1 MFKERVKTSI
11 IVMLLLNCVFLT
23 YQMWFKSGMLGA
35 DWPHFSFAD
44 LPFVRLFIG
53 QEVTVS
59 VPKENLSKPR
69 KIVINDG
76 GLWIPY
82 YNTDEAFD
90 NLDEKTSDILRSV
103 LKGNAKRSGAISYDK
118 WLNYLSEPS
127 VYVEYPIS
135 VSPRMLSMVLNTSFE
150 KFPSD
155 ISSIKDAIIIP
166 EGDDA
171 VRVAIR
177 DAKTDEAMEFYIEDE
192 KLSFPEE
199 VLSMFA
205 AKYPRDGYYEFAYTT
220 LLGDTLGGSV
230 GIDDLVLFSDN
241 DSVYRDIKAANPL
254 EGKKHADV
262 LKGFS
267 FDPNPLRHYPD
278 QFGAES
284 YVENY
289 ATVRIFP
296 DGYIEYSAVD
306 PEKGIDLGKSKDN
319 QYEILNAAI
328 DFAEKLWSGVSTEP
342 LTVLVSG
349 IETTQTGHRFTFDYY
364 YGGREIAVSLE
375 KNGVQPLYHAIEIVT
390 YGNKI
395 VSYRQYLRR
404 YEQADSVTM
413 QENFVSALDYFIT
426 LFENGN
432 HTITDL
438 YPGYFDTGE
447 NSVTLKTT
455 WLSRVDTSDERYP
468 KKQMP

>member
-11 IVMLLLNCVFLT
+11 IVILLINCMFLT
-23 YQMWFKSGMLGA
+23 YQMWFKSGILGE

-44 LPFVRLFIG
+44 LPFVRLFTG
-53 QEVTVS
+53 ESETVS
-59 VPKENLSKPR
+59 IPKENLSKPR

-90 NLDEKTSDILRSV
+90 NLDEKTSDILKSV
-103 LKGNAKRSGAISYDK
+103 LSGKAAKSTSISYEK
-118 WLNYLSEPS
+118 WLNYLSEPG

-135 VSPRMLSMVLNTSFE
+135 VSPKMLSMVLNTSFE
-150 KFPSD
+150 KFPTELE
-155 ISSIKDAIIIP
+155 SIKDAIVIP
-166 EGDDA
+166 AGESA
-171 VRVAIR
+171 VRVAMR
-177 DAKTDEAMEFYIEDE
+177 DAVTNAAVEFYVEDGE
-192 KLSFPEE
+192 LSFPRE
-199 VLSMFA
+199 VLTMFA
-205 AKYPRDGYYEFAYTT
+205 AKFPRDGYYEFAYSTM
-220 LLGDTLGGSV
+220 LGDSFGQSNV
-230 GIDDLVLFSDN
+230 DVDDLVLFSDN
-241 DSVYRDIKAANPL
+241 DSEYKDIKATNPL

-267 FDPNPLRHYPD
+267 FEPKPLRHYPD

-306 PEKGIDLGKSKDN
+306 AEKGIDLGKNANN

-328 DFAEKLWSGVSTEP
+328 DFAERLWSGISNEP

-349 IETTQTGHRFTFDYY
+349 IETTSTGHRFTFDYY
-364 YGGREIAVSLE
+364 FGGREIAVSLE
-375 KNGVQPLYHAIEIVT
+375 KDGVEPMYHAIEIVT
-390 YGNKI
+390 NGNKI
-395 VSYRQYLRR
+395 IYYRQYLRR
-404 YEQADSVTM
+404 YEQTESVTG
-413 QENFVSALDYFIT
+413 QENFVNALDYFIT
-426 LFENGN
+426 MFGSEK

-438 YPGYFDTGE
+438 YPGYYDKGE
-447 NSVTLKTT
+447 SAAVLRTT
-455 WLSRVDTSDERYP
+455 WLVRLDDSDKRYA
-468 KKQMP
+468 KE